1 MPQAPARDSAIVEPK
16 PVGGPTPA
24 RFTLDLV
31 MPVFNEEEI
40 LPSVFGR
47 VAAVLDGVP
56 GCHWRVLMVDDGSRD
71 ASARLI
77 RARHETDPR
86 FCLIA
91 LSRNFGHQ
99 PAITAGLAFANADAC
114 VIMDADLQDPPELI
128 PRLIEEWRTGG
139 AQVVLAVRRSRKE
152 TGLRGLM
159 LRAFHVGFRWMTDF
173 PIPPQT
179 GVFGLLARPA
189 LQEMQRLTERNRF
202 FPGLRAWIGFEQRVV
217 EYDRDARLGGE
228 PKQTF
233 ARLFRYGADGV
244 LSFSYR
250 PLRLMIAAGALVS
263 AFGFLVAAYFVTK
276 RLAGVETAF
285 TGFTTL
291 VTLVLFL
298 GGIQLIAI
306 GLIGEYLGRI
316 YDEVKNRPL
325 YIVRES
331 VGATTRAP
339 SRVSLSS
346 PDPAV
351 SDV

>member
-1 MPQAPARDSAIVEPK
+1 MSVARTTDNALIEPK
-16 PVGGPTPA
+16 PTAQPEGGS
-24 RFTLDLV
+24 FTLDIV
-31 MPVFNEEEI
+31 MPVFNEQEI
-40 LPSVFGR
+40 LPDVFER
-47 VAAVLDGVP
+47 LTESLDAIP
-56 GCHWRVLMVDDGSRD
+56 GCAWRVLMVDDGSKD
-71 ASARLI
+71 DSARII
-77 RARHETDPR
+77 RERHARDPR

-99 PAITAGLAFANADAC
+99 PAITAGLAHANADAA
-114 VIMDADLQDPPELI
+114 VIMDADLQDPPEVVR
-128 PRLIEEWRTGG
+128 RLVEVWRGEG
-139 AQVVLAVRRSRKE
+139 AQVVLAVRTSRKE
-152 TGLRGLM
+152 TGLRGFL
-159 LRAFHVGFRWMTDF
+159 LRGFHAVFRWLTDF

-189 LQEMQRLTERNRF
+189 LEEMQRLTERNRF

-233 ARLFRYGADGV
+233 SRLFRYATDGV
-244 LSFSYR
+244 LSFSYK
-250 PLRLMIAAGALVS
+250 PLRLMIAGGAFVS
-263 AFGFLVAAYFVTK
+263 AFGFLIAAYFVIK
-276 RLAGVETAF
+276 RLTGVETAF

-325 YIVRES
+325 YIVRENL
-331 VGATTRAP
+331 GAAKSAP
-339 SRVSLSS
+339 SRVE
-346 PDPAV
+346 PG
-351 SDV
+351 

>member
-1 MPQAPARDSAIVEPK
+1 MTHAPTRDAALIEPK
-16 PVGGPTPA
+16 PSAGDGA
-24 RFTLDLV
+24 QRFTLDV
-31 MPVFNEEEI
+31 VIPVFNEEAI
-40 LPSVFGR
+40 LAQVFER
-47 VAAVLDGVP
+47 LTDALSALP
-56 GCHWRVLMVDDGSRD
+56 GCEWRVVMVDDGSRD

-77 RARHETDPR
+77 REQHGRDAR
-86 FCLIA
+86 FCLIS

-99 PAITAGLAFANADAC
+99 PAITAGLAHANADAAI
-114 VIMDADLQDPPELI
+114 IMDADLQDPPEMI
-128 PRLIEEWRTGG
+128 GEMVRVWRNED
-139 AQVVLAVRRSRKE
+139 AQVVLAVRRSRRE
-152 TGLRGLM
+152 TGIRGLLLRGFHA
-159 LRAFHVGFRWMTDF
+159 AFGWMTDF
-173 PIPPQT
+173 PIPAQT

-189 LQEMQRLTERNRF
+189 LEEMQRLTERNRF

-233 ARLFRYGADGV
+233 SRLFRYAADGV
-244 LSFSYR
+244 LSFSYK
-250 PLRLMIAAGALVS
+250 PLRLMIAGGALVS
-263 AFGFLVAAYFVTK
+263 AFGFLGAAYFVIK

-325 YIVRES
+325 YIVRENL
-331 VGATTRAP
+331 GATKQAD
-339 SRVSLSS
+339 SRVE
-346 PDPAV
+346 PG
-351 SDV
+351 

>member
-1 MPQAPARDSAIVEPK
+1 MQDTAARDTSLIEPK
-16 PVGGPTPA
+16 PPA
-24 RFTLDLV
+24 ASAAVPFTLDVV
-31 MPVFNEEEI
+31 MPVFNEEAI
-40 LPSVFGR
+40 LAQVFDRLTG
-47 VAAVLDGVP
+47 VLDAIP
-56 GCHWRVLMVDDGSRD
+56 GCRWRVMMVDDGSRD
-71 ASARLI
+71 GSARLI
-77 RARHETDPR
+77 RERRDRDPR
-86 FCLIA
+86 FCLIS

-99 PAITAGLAFANADAC
+99 PAITAGLAHANADAV
-114 VIMDADLQDPPELI
+114 VIMDADLQDPPEII
-128 PRLIEEWRTGG
+128 PRLIDAWRAEG
-139 AQVVLAVRRSRKE
+139 AQVVLAVRTSRAE
-152 TGLRGLM
+152 TGARGFL
-159 LRAFHVGFRWMTDF
+159 LRAFHALFRWMTDF

-189 LQEMQRLTERNRF
+189 VEEMQRLTERNRF

-233 ARLFRYGADGV
+233 SRLFRYAADGV
-244 LSFSYR
+244 LSFSYK
-250 PLRLMIAAGALVS
+250 PLRLMIAGGALVS
-263 AFGFLVAAYFVTK
+263 AFGFLVAAYFVVK

-325 YIVRES
+325 YIVRENL
-331 VGATTRAP
+331 GAGARAP
-339 SRVSLSS
+339 SRVVLRAELKSTTR
-346 PDPAV
+346 P
-351 SDV
+351 

>member
-1 MPQAPARDSAIVEPK
+1 MTHAPTRDAAIVEPK
-16 PVGGPTPA
+16 PSPSGEQA
-24 RFTLDLV
+24 RFTLDIV

-40 LPSVFGR
+40 LPRVFDRLTG
-47 VAAVLDGVP
+47 VLDAIP
-56 GCHWRVLMVDDGSRD
+56 GCSWRVLMVDDGSRD

-77 RARHETDPR
+77 REQHDRDAR
-86 FCLIA
+86 FCLIS

-99 PAITAGLAFANADAC
+99 PAITAGLAHASADAAI
-114 VIMDADLQDPPELI
+114 IMDADLQDPPEI
-128 PRLIEEWRTGG
+128 ISRLIDVWRGEG
-139 AQVVLAVRRSRKE
+139 AQVVLAVRTSRKE
-152 TGLRGLM
+152 TGLRGLL
-159 LRAFHVGFRWMTDF
+159 LRGFHVGFRWMTDF

-189 LQEMQRLTERNRF
+189 LEEMQRLTERNRF

-217 EYDRDARLGGE
+217 EYDRDARVGGE

-233 ARLFRYGADGV
+233 SRLFRYAADGV
-244 LSFSYR
+244 LSFSYK
-250 PLRLMIAAGALVS
+250 PLRLMIAAGAFVS
-263 AFGFLVAAYFVTK
+263 AFGFLIAAYFVIK
-276 RLAGVETAF
+276 RLTGVETAF

-325 YIVRES
+325 YIVKER
-331 VGATTRAP
+331 VGAAQGVNAETPNFPLA
-339 SRVSLSS
+339 
-346 PDPAV
+346 
-351 SDV
+351 

>member
-1 MPQAPARDSAIVEPK
+1 MTNALTHDGAMIETKPAP
-16 PVGGPTPA
+16 GPGA
-24 RFTLDLV
+24 DRFTLDVV
-31 MPVFNEEEI
+31 MPVLNEEDI
-40 LPSVFGR
+40 LPTVFGR
-47 VAAVLDGVP
+47 LTDALSAIR
-56 GCHWRVLMVDDGSRD
+56 GCDWRVIMVDDGSGD

-77 RARHETDPR
+77 RERHTRDAR
-86 FCLIA
+86 FCLLS

-99 PAITAGLAFANADAC
+99 PAITAGLAHASADAV
-114 VIMDADLQDPPELI
+114 VIMDADLQDPPEMI
-128 PRLIEEWRTGG
+128 GEMVRVWREEG
-139 AQVVLAVRRSRKE
+139 AQVVLAVRRSRRE
-152 TGLRGLM
+152 TGVRGFL
-159 LRAFHVGFRWMTDF
+159 LRAFHRVFGWLTDF
-173 PIPPQT
+173 PMPPET

-189 LQEMQRLTERNRF
+189 LEEMQRLTERNRF

-233 ARLFRYGADGV
+233 ARLFRYAADGV
-244 LSFSYR
+244 LSFSYK
-250 PLRLMIAAGALVS
+250 PLRLMIAGGALVS
-263 AFGFLVAAYFVTK
+263 AFGFLIAAYFVIK

-325 YIVRES
+325 YIVRENL
-331 VGATTRAP
+331 GTTRPEA
-339 SRVSLSS
+339 SRVE
-346 PDPAV
+346 PG
-351 SDV
+351 